1 MDPVIFSERIV
12 TLEYKEAAIA
22 GRLARL
28 VQQAADQEEEP
39 REVEDES
46 MRAKALMDHIF
57 ASAVGIMWSYVLM
70 IKLSK
75 ATKMPAKMPRH
86 A

>member
-28 VQQAADQEEEP
+28 VQQAADQE
-39 REVEDES
+39 
-46 MRAKALMDHIF
+46 
-57 ASAVGIMWSYVLM
+57 GG
-70 IKLSK
+70 
-75 ATKMPAKMPRH
+75 ATRSRG
-86 A
+86 